1 MLNLSGRLWL
11 RPRWLILLLIFLLST
26 SSLVFLLLEHE
37 LNLRLGELLSL
48 ILIVFVFNLL
58 LAAFYLKGFS
68 FFVFIVIVAILRLLE
83 NANLVSKLLKVL
95 LLYNLIEMFFGE
107 RELFWVFFI
116 LFLKVL
122 QKKLLFGV
130 VKLIKIH

>member
-1 MLNLSGRLWL
+1 M
-11 RPRWLILLLIFLLST
+11 LLIFLLST

>member
-1 MLNLSGRLWL
+1 
-11 RPRWLILLLIFLLST
+11 
-26 SSLVFLLLEHE
+26 
-37 LNLRLGELLSL
+37 
-48 ILIVFVFNLL
+48 
-58 LAAFYLKGFS
+58 
-68 FFVFIVIVAILRLLE
+68 
-83 NANLVSKLLKVL
+83 